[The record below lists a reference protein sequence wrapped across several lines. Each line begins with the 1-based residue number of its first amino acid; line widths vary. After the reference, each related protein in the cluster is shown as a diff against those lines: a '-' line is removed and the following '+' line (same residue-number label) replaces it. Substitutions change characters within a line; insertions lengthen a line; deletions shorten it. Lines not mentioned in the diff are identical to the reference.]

1 MWGDAYFLHL
11 KTPKLVNVLH
21 QIGLSLVREWKQRE
35 RERED
40 LLSDAVLSHVVAVRE
55 REGEGES
62 LVSSTKLKVD
72 SR

>member
-1 MWGDAYFLHL
+1 MFYI
-11 KTPKLVNVLH
+11 KLGSVWL
-21 QIGLSLVREWKQRE
+21 GSGSRE

-55 REGEGES
+55 REGEGDS